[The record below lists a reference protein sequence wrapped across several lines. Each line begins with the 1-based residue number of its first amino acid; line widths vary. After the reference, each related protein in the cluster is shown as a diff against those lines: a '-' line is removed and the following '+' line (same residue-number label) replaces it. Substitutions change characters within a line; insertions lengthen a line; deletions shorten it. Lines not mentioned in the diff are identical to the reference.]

1 MIKKELTSRKK
12 QAMEMRSRIQAVAL
26 ELFDKEG
33 FENVSVEQIA
43 QAAGCSVGN
52 IYHYFKSKDELVIQ
66 VTSSVDAQYSVLE
79 ESYLADEANS
89 WHDKLLDFVGQA
101 LVISANDPSLY
112 RSFIHGI
119 RYPQQGILRD
129 NEKRVY
135 FRVLREL
142 VDGCKQEGSVHAGRD
157 REELVADLVAPGYAA
172 GMAHLRGGIRSA
184 PPGTAHGRR
193 AAGGLAARGG
203 VKAYTEKE
211 ERMGKREE
219 RRPPESGREPGENT
233 AVAGLIMGI
242 AAVVFWFFG
251 YSAVASV
258 VLGIL
263 GLVWT
268 DKAKKEGYTGDKR
281 TIAFVLS
288 LVGLI
293 GGLVVLIVTVI
304 LINVLAVPGITALR
318 DMLGMIGEMA
328 NDI

>member
-1 MIKKELTSRKK
+1 MSLFLLVRRFFASLLCCGVHLSLDLPGKNCYDTVKIKLAPKELERAMIKKELTSRKK
-12 QAMEMRSRIQAVAL
+12 QAMEMHSRIQAVAL

-79 ESYLADEANS
+79 ESYLADEANC
-89 WHDKLLDFVGQA
+89 WHDKLLDFAGQA

-157 REELVADLVAPGYAA
+157 REELVADLVALHR
-172 GMAHLRGGIRSA
+172 GMLLEWRIYEGAFDLPRR
-184 PPGTAHGRR
+184 GRR
-193 AAGGLAARGG
+193 MAAALLEGWRH
-203 VKAYTEKE
+203 E
-211 ERMGKREE
+211 EE
-219 RRPPESGREPGENT
+219 
-233 AVAGLIMGI
+233 
-242 AAVVFWFFG
+242 
-251 YSAVASV
+251 
-258 VLGIL
+258 
-263 GLVWT
+263 
-268 DKAKKEGYTGDKR
+268 
-281 TIAFVLS
+281 
-288 LVGLI
+288 
-293 GGLVVLIVTVI
+293 
-304 LINVLAVPGITALR
+304 
-318 DMLGMIGEMA
+318 
-328 NDI
+328 

>member
-119 RYPQQGILRD
+119 PSRASCGIT
-129 NEKRVY
+129 KSACTS
-135 FRVLREL
+135 
-142 VDGCKQEGSVHAGRD
+142 GCCGSWWT
-157 REELVADLVAPGYAA
+157 AA
-172 GMAHLRGGIRSA
+172 S
-184 PPGTAHGRR
+184 RR
-193 AAGGLAARGG
+193 ALSTPGATGRSWWPIWWRCTGVCCWNGAFTRGHSICPAGDGAWPPRCWRAGGTRRSKGIHRKGG
-203 VKAYTEKE
+203 AD
-211 ERMGKREE
+211 G
-219 RRPPESGREPGENT
+219 
-233 AVAGLIMGI
+233 
-242 AAVVFWFFG
+242 
-251 YSAVASV
+251 
-258 VLGIL
+258 
-263 GLVWT
+263 
-268 DKAKKEGYTGDKR
+268 
-281 TIAFVLS
+281 
-288 LVGLI
+288 
-293 GGLVVLIVTVI
+293 
-304 LINVLAVPGITALR
+304 
-318 DMLGMIGEMA
+318 
-328 NDI
+328 

>member
-1 MIKKELTSRKK
+1 MAAAHLSSRRCAAVYFSATIKSKCGLRHPYGCRVSFFFGAAFFRAAQLSLDLPGKNCYDTVKIKLAPKELERAMIKKELTSRKK

-135 FRVLREL
+135 FRVLREM

-157 REELVADLVAPGYAA
+157 REELVADLVALHR
-172 GMAHLRGGIRSA
+172 GMLLEWRIYE
-184 PPGTAHGRR
+184 GTFDLPRRGRR
-193 AAGGLAARGG
+193 MAAALLEGWRH
-203 VKAYTEKE
+203 E
-211 ERMGKREE
+211 EE
-219 RRPPESGREPGENT
+219 
-233 AVAGLIMGI
+233 
-242 AAVVFWFFG
+242 
-251 YSAVASV
+251 
-258 VLGIL
+258 
-263 GLVWT
+263 
-268 DKAKKEGYTGDKR
+268 
-281 TIAFVLS
+281 
-288 LVGLI
+288 
-293 GGLVVLIVTVI
+293 
-304 LINVLAVPGITALR
+304 
-318 DMLGMIGEMA
+318 
-328 NDI
+328 

>member
-26 ELFDKEG
+26 ELFDREG

-142 VDGCKQEGSVHAGRD
+142 V
-157 REELVADLVAPGYAA
+157 ADLVALHR
-172 GMAHLRGGIRSA
+172 GMLLEWRIYE
-184 PPGTAHGRR
+184 GTFDLPRRGRR
-193 AAGGLAARGG
+193 MAAALLEGWRH
-203 VKAYTEKE
+203 E
-211 ERMGKREE
+211 EE
-219 RRPPESGREPGENT
+219 
-233 AVAGLIMGI
+233 
-242 AAVVFWFFG
+242 
-251 YSAVASV
+251 
-258 VLGIL
+258 
-263 GLVWT
+263 
-268 DKAKKEGYTGDKR
+268 
-281 TIAFVLS
+281 
-288 LVGLI
+288 
-293 GGLVVLIVTVI
+293 
-304 LINVLAVPGITALR
+304 
-318 DMLGMIGEMA
+318 
-328 NDI
+328 

>member
-52 IYHYFKSKDELVIQ
+52 IYHY
-66 VTSSVDAQYSVLE
+66 
-79 ESYLADEANS
+79 ANS

-157 REELVADLVAPGYAA
+157 REELVADLVALHR
-172 GMAHLRGGIRSA
+172 GMLLEWRIYE
-184 PPGTAHGRR
+184 GTFDLPRRGRR
-193 AAGGLAARGG
+193 MAAALLEGWRH
-203 VKAYTEKE
+203 E
-211 ERMGKREE
+211 EE
-219 RRPPESGREPGENT
+219 
-233 AVAGLIMGI
+233 
-242 AAVVFWFFG
+242 
-251 YSAVASV
+251 
-258 VLGIL
+258 
-263 GLVWT
+263 
-268 DKAKKEGYTGDKR
+268 
-281 TIAFVLS
+281 
-288 LVGLI
+288 
-293 GGLVVLIVTVI
+293 
-304 LINVLAVPGITALR
+304 
-318 DMLGMIGEMA
+318 
-328 NDI
+328 

>member
-89 WHDKLLDFVGQA
+89 WHDKLLDFVGQS

-157 REELVADLVAPGYAA
+157 REELVADLVA
-172 GMAHLRGGIRSA
+172 MHRGLLLEWRIYE
-184 PPGTAHGRR
+184 GTFDLPRRGRR
-193 AAGGLAARGG
+193 MAAALLEGWRHE
-203 VKAYTEKE
+203 EK
-211 ERMGKREE
+211 
-219 RRPPESGREPGENT
+219 
-233 AVAGLIMGI
+233 
-242 AAVVFWFFG
+242 
-251 YSAVASV
+251 
-258 VLGIL
+258 
-263 GLVWT
+263 
-268 DKAKKEGYTGDKR
+268 
-281 TIAFVLS
+281 
-288 LVGLI
+288 
-293 GGLVVLIVTVI
+293 
-304 LINVLAVPGITALR
+304 
-318 DMLGMIGEMA
+318 
-328 NDI
+328 

>member
-1 MIKKELTSRKK
+1 MKAMTAAHLSTRRCAAVYFSAAIKSEGGLRYPYGCLSFLGAFFRAAQLSLDLPGKNCYDTVKIKLAPKELERAMIKKELTSRKK

-89 WHDKLLDFVGQA
+89 CHDELLDFVGQA

-157 REELVADLVAPGYAA
+157 REELVADLVALHR
-172 GMAHLRGGIRSA
+172 GMLLEWRIYEGAFDLPRR
-184 PPGTAHGRR
+184 GRR
-193 AAGGLAARGG
+193 MAAALLEGWRH
-203 VKAYTEKE
+203 E
-211 ERMGKREE
+211 EE
-219 RRPPESGREPGENT
+219 
-233 AVAGLIMGI
+233 
-242 AAVVFWFFG
+242 
-251 YSAVASV
+251 
-258 VLGIL
+258 
-263 GLVWT
+263 
-268 DKAKKEGYTGDKR
+268 
-281 TIAFVLS
+281 
-288 LVGLI
+288 
-293 GGLVVLIVTVI
+293 
-304 LINVLAVPGITALR
+304 
-318 DMLGMIGEMA
+318 
-328 NDI
+328 

>member
-1 MIKKELTSRKK
+1 MAAAHLSTRRCAAAYFSAAIKSEGGLRHPYGCRVSFFFGTAFFRAAQLSLDLPGKNCYDTVKIKLAPKELERAMIKKELTSRKK

-157 REELVADLVAPGYAA
+157 REELVADLVALHR
-172 GMAHLRGGIRSA
+172 GMLLEWRIYEGAFDLPRR
-184 PPGTAHGRR
+184 GRR
-193 AAGGLAARGG
+193 MAAALLEGWRH
-203 VKAYTEKE
+203 E
-211 ERMGKREE
+211 EE
-219 RRPPESGREPGENT
+219 
-233 AVAGLIMGI
+233 
-242 AAVVFWFFG
+242 
-251 YSAVASV
+251 
-258 VLGIL
+258 
-263 GLVWT
+263 
-268 DKAKKEGYTGDKR
+268 
-281 TIAFVLS
+281 
-288 LVGLI
+288 
-293 GGLVVLIVTVI
+293 
-304 LINVLAVPGITALR
+304 
-318 DMLGMIGEMA
+318 
-328 NDI
+328 